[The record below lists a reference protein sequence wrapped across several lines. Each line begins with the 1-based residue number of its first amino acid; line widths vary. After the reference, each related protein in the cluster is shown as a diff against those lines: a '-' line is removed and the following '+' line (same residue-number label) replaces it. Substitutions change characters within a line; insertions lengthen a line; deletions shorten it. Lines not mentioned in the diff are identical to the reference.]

1 MVVVGDNPECIEDLV
16 QAKENNFPII
26 ALEGSQFCADIIAA
40 KGGLIADDDEQ
51 EEKKAEGEGDAEDNI
66 GGAKK
71 PNKEA
76 PQGRDIKN
84 DTLRQIVND
93 EKIYLC
99 KQNSEHI
106 ANITHLLLTVTL

>member
-1 MVVVGDNPECIEDLV
+1 M
-16 QAKENNFPII
+16 
-26 ALEGSQFCADIIAA
+26 LEGSQMSADIIAA
-40 KGGLIADDDEQ
+40 KGGLENDEEEV
-51 EEKKAEGEGDAEDNI
+51 EEKKIEGEGDAEDNI

-71 PNKEA
+71 PQKAA
-76 PQGRDIKN
+76 PKGREIK
-84 DTLRQIVND
+84 DQTLRSVVSD